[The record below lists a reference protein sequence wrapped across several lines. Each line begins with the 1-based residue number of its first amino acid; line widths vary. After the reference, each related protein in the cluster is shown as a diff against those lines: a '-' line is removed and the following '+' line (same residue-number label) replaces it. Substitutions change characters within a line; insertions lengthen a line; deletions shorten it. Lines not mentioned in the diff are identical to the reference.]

1 MGESVGATIGAATLS
16 LVNASEAVSNI
27 KLTTE
32 DHSISGKVSERKSG
46 KPLKGV
52 LMNLSGEITTAT
64 YTDDRGNYVFLHLN
78 SGDYTITP
86 TKEGYEFKPESR
98 DVTITASDQNKVNFK
113 GKKISKTSLSE
124 KDILRNLAS
133 SLVTNE
139 VYGWPYGDPDS
150 EGYYLI
156 NGYKIRFYDV
166 SDNIIADMETDY
178 ADAVKLEVDVEVP
191 YENGGSVS
199 GPLFANITISTDGPS
214 FPLVFNGMLSLEM
227 SSPSQYG
234 TGAINGTVN
243 IQNCTV
249 DSEDATFF
257 SSGSLDVTTSGYI
270 ATSEGFTVTHSESGT
285 MYVTGSTFQGTLSL
299 SYNVSGAPVP
309 VGATVDMT
317 VIVNADGHGSYST
330 NDPYVGSGTF

>member
-1 MGESVGATIGAATLS
+1 M
-16 LVNASEAVSNI
+16 
-27 KLTTE
+27 
-32 DHSISGKVSERKSG
+32 
-46 KPLKGV
+46 
-52 LMNLSGEITTAT
+52 
-64 YTDDRGNYVFLHLN
+64 
-78 SGDYTITP
+78 
-86 TKEGYEFKPESR
+86 
-98 DVTITASDQNKVNFK
+98 
-113 GKKISKTSLSE
+113 
-124 KDILRNLAS
+124 
-133 SLVTNE
+133 
-139 VYGWPYGDPDS
+139 
-150 EGYYLI
+150 
-156 NGYKIRFYDV
+156 
-166 SDNIIADMETDY
+166 
-178 ADAVKLEVDVEVP
+178 
-191 YENGGSVS
+191 S